1 MLSKP
6 SAFEVPAAAL
16 SRGNFRP
23 KGFVPA
29 SFETYAR
36 SQQNVEQQRQ
46 PPMLTYPAMVCDHP
60 QVVRRT
66 DDWKFKDEWVI
77 WRPRPVRI

>member
-23 KGFVPA
+23 KGFVQA

-46 PPMLTYPAMVCDHP
+46 PPMLT
-60 QVVRRT
+60 
-66 DDWKFKDEWVI
+66 
-77 WRPRPVRI
+77 

>member
-16 SRGNFRP
+16 SSGNFRP

-46 PPMLTYPAMVCDHP
+46 PPMLT
-60 QVVRRT
+60 
-66 DDWKFKDEWVI
+66 
-77 WRPRPVRI
+77 